1 MTDPNPIR
9 QPTFS
14 TPSVMTNAHME
25 QLTHENKLWDQENSK
40 LMQQIQELKRKLNQ
54 CQSNSHHSRYLML
67 KAQLKT
73 CSEKLD
79 DCRKNTGA
87 AAANHGNA
95 SDSDIFMM
103 DMDQK
108 SFICI

>member
-1 MTDPNPIR
+1 MTDPNPLR

-14 TPSVMTNAHME
+14 TPSVTMDAHME
-25 QLTHENKLWDQENSK
+25 QLKHENKLWDQENSK

-54 CQSNSHHSRYLML
+54 CQSNTHHSRYLML

-73 CSEKLD
+73 CSEKLYA
-79 DCRKNTGA
+79 CLNNVA
-87 AAANHGNA
+87 ASSSPVN
-95 SDSDIFMM
+95 DDIFMM

-108 SFICI
+108 SFIFII